1 MLGYIVG
8 MEWDT
13 GIIAYTNLYS
23 EAKNAYQGEYL
34 YTAAEASPFEAFLAQ
49 VSDSGFVILK
59 QTAKEETLLQWLKT
73 ALDRIHSGS
82 SVVIPVSAGVY
93 AIHESDKDLTA
104 VISDAGQAARAAFEQ
119 KDPWLLCTKE
129 ILQDY
134 AERKRLL
141 EEMQFGLDSNQFRI
155 YLQFYVDGITRKIV
169 GVESLARWIHP
180 DRGILFPAQFLPLLE
195 QERMVPK
202 LHERMLEESCAFLDR
217 LADMGITD
225 VFLSCRLT
233 QQTFFD
239 PDFPALCQRILEKH
253 NWDRKN
259 LIFELEDGVDR
270 RENKGLGENME
281 KLKALGVRI
290 ASSNFGGNLQLYPV
304 DVLKLNRELVRH
316 LGSRKGDLI
325 VRDMIRTGHNLGLL
339 VVAAGVEKEA
349 QAQKLAAL
357 GCDWQKGVYFSVPLP
372 VREAG
377 IMIQEERSVTAR
389 SAASEALFET

>member
-239 PDFPALCQRILEKH
+239 SDFPALCQRILEKQ
-253 NWDRKN
+253 
-259 LIFELEDGVDR
+259 R
-270 RENKGLGENME
+270 R
-281 KLKALGVRI
+281 A
-290 ASSNFGGNLQLYPV
+290 FGG
-304 DVLKLNRELVRH
+304 
-316 LGSRKGDLI
+316 
-325 VRDMIRTGHNLGLL
+325 
-339 VVAAGVEKEA
+339 
-349 QAQKLAAL
+349 
-357 GCDWQKGVYFSVPLP
+357 
-372 VREAG
+372 
-377 IMIQEERSVTAR
+377 
-389 SAASEALFET
+389 